1 MSRTPS
7 SDPKSDAQQS
17 TRLPSHSQTHASQ
30 TLSLHT
36 ETTTAK
42 ITPHQY
48 SDVEANSIKNKAA
61 LSSVFWSGLL
71 AVLKVAAGL
80 VSNSL
85 GMLSEA
91 LHSALD
97 MVAASIT
104 WFAVRMSSQPA
115 DVKHPFGHGKV
126 EHLAALAETLLLFMT
141 CGWIVWEAIDRL
153 FFSTAIVTPSWW
165 VFVIV
170 IISLVVDVN
179 RSAMLRRVAKA
190 HRSQALEADALHFTT
205 DIWSS
210 AVVLVGLICVV
221 IANKLEPGTTLHLVL
236 SKADA
241 VAAMGV
247 AGIVLGV
254 SWNLSKKAIT
264 ALMDGGNDKEAANIL
279 AALEK
284 MAPVWQIRLLRVRE
298 SGAQYFV
305 ELAVAAPP
313 TLRVDDAHEITTILE
328 EIVDSVL
335 PGAETFIHVEP
346 AALTPSSTSLHSTVA
361 HLASLRGLPIHK
373 LALTTLADGLHI
385 FVHIELPPEMPL
397 TEAHAK
403 VSAFENDLCKR
414 LGAVQVISHIEPL
427 HESPAATLPPT
438 QQTVIN
444 ALNLAMQDHPELSS
458 CHDQQVW
465 QVGPHISLALRCL
478 TNPTSTV
485 AHVHQL
491 ASCLEDDLRRRLPSL
506 SHITI
511 HVEPSEE

>member
-1 MSRTPS
+1 MQQT
-7 SDPKSDAQQS
+7 SDSAPKTD
-17 TRLPSHSQTHASQ
+17 TMP
-30 TLSLHT
+30 LSLEPVKT
-36 ETTTAK
+36 GSLSPTRTNE
-42 ITPHQY
+42 
-48 SDVEANSIKNKAA
+48 SEASAAKNKAA

-115 DVKHPFGHGKV
+115 DAKHPFGHGKV
-126 EHLAALAETLLLFMT
+126 EHLAALAETLLLFIT

-153 FFSTAIVTPSWW
+153 FFNTAIVTPSWW
-165 VFVIV
+165 IFAIV
-170 IISLVVDVN
+170 IISLVVDIN

-210 AVVLVGLICVV
+210 AVVLVGLICISV
-221 IANKLEPGTTLHLVL
+221 ANSLEPGTTLRLVL

-254 SWNLSKKAIT
+254 SWNLTRKAIT
-264 ALMDGGNDKEAANIL
+264 SLMDGGNDKEAASIR

-284 MAPVWQIRLLRVRE
+284 MAPAWQVRQLRVRE

-305 ELAVAAPP
+305 ELAVEAPP
-313 TLRVDDAHEITTILE
+313 TLRIDDAHEMTNIIE

-346 AALTPSSTSLHSTVA
+346 AASSVSPSLHSVAA

-373 LALTTLADGLHI
+373 LALISLDEGLHI
-385 FVHIELPPEMPL
+385 FVHVELPPDLPL
-397 TEAHAK
+397 VEAHAK
-403 VSAFENDLCKR
+403 VSAFEEDLCQR
-414 LGAVQVISHIEPL
+414 LGAVRVVSHIEPL
-427 HESPAATLPPT
+427 HETPAVTLPPSP
-438 QQTVIN
+438 QAVIN

-458 CHDQQVW
+458 CYEQQVW
-465 QVGPHISLALRCL
+465 QVGTQFSLSLRCL
-478 TNPTSTV
+478 TSREATV
-485 AHVHQL
+485 AHAHQL
-491 ASCLEDDLRRRLPSL
+491 ASNLEADLRRRLPAL
-506 SHITI
+506 SHVTI
-511 HVEPSEE
+511 HVEPREK